1 MSTIVCILILITTT
15 GYLGKAQARLQQ
27 TWKRHS
33 IDSSSIGADGVRL
46 SDVNRDGRMDI
57 TTGWEEGGVIRVYL
71 HPGRNSVKS
80 PWPQITVGSVTSPED
95 AVFCDLNGDGNFDVI
110 SSCEGKNK
118 SVYFHWAPADESQF
132 MDPHSWK
139 TESVPSVAK
148 VQSWMFAAPVQLDG
162 KYGPE
167 IVLGSK
173 GRNASIGYLSSP
185 ENPRITSD
193 WEYIKIRDAGWIM
206 SLRIHDMDGDGDP
219 DILASDRRTIH
230 SGIFWLENPNLA
242 IEPPPV
248 IWKEHPI
255 GLEGR
260 EIMFIDYSDE
270 PSTALHVAAAVKPN
284 QIHLFHRSRDSNQFQ
299 EKLKITL
306 PASFGTSKAV
316 RIGDIDL
323 DGTPDLVFT
332 CEQASN
338 GLSGVGWFKLNSSG
352 KLVASTG
359 ICNDI
364 SGPEGT
370 KFDRIELIDLDED
383 GDLDLLTCEE
393 RERLGVIWYE
403 NPTR

>member
-148 VQSWMFAAPVQLDG
+148 VFSWM
-162 KYGPE
+162 
-167 IVLGSK
+167 
-173 GRNASIGYLSSP
+173 
-185 ENPRITSD
+185 ENT
-193 WEYIKIRDAGWIM
+193 
-206 SLRIHDMDGDGDP
+206 
-219 DILASDRRTIH
+219 DR
-230 SGIFWLENPNLA
+230 
-242 IEPPPV
+242 
-248 IWKEHPI
+248 K
-255 GLEGR
+255 
-260 EIMFIDYSDE
+260 
-270 PSTALHVAAAVKPN
+270 
-284 QIHLFHRSRDSNQFQ
+284 
-299 EKLKITL
+299 
-306 PASFGTSKAV
+306 
-316 RIGDIDL
+316 
-323 DGTPDLVFT
+323 
-332 CEQASN
+332 
-338 GLSGVGWFKLNSSG
+338 
-352 KLVASTG
+352 
-359 ICNDI
+359 
-364 SGPEGT
+364 
-370 KFDRIELIDLDED
+370 
-383 GDLDLLTCEE
+383 
-393 RERLGVIWYE
+393 
-403 NPTR
+403 